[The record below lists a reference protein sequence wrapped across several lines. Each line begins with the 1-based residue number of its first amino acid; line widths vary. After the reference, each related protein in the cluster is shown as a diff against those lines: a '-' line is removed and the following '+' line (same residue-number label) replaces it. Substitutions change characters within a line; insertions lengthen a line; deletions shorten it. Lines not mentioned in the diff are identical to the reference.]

1 MSKKLLEE
9 QAVRKF
15 MKIAGLQ
22 PLTNSFLKESE
33 EQKDLEE
40 GYGSKKKKMEE
51 SETSEG
57 ENLEEATPINKGTAG
72 TRRRPGL
79 TTVAKGDREVDRKT
93 GEDKGHV
100 LAHDMERDAYA
111 DRGREHDLSTKRA
124 GRGKDRHSGYKA
136 ADTKSGLA
144 KLGEVEDLEENKE
157 ELEEGGGQ
165 MPFDAADRRADE
177 RAPDGVNEAKSLVAK
192 ALKMKGDSHKMKPAK
207 KAGGLVKEEEM
218 PEDDM
223 GDVEAPEGDMGAGGL
238 DVEGLV
244 KELIRV
250 ITDKVPGAADVVSV
264 EEEGGE
270 TEVEMGG
277 EEGEM
282 EGGEEEL
289 DEAALE
295 NVVAETVKRVKARL
309 MESQKP
315 KTLTKEALAKKVA
328 AKVAERLKKG

>member
-22 PLTNSFLKESE
+22 PLTNSFLKENE
-33 EQKDLEE
+33 EADLEE
-40 GYGSKKKKMEE
+40 AKKEDEKKEDLEEAKKEDGKEVKKEGYGKKKMEE
-51 SETSEG
+51 SEDSDG
-57 ENLEEATPINKGTAG
+57 ETLEE
-72 TRRRPGL
+72 
-79 TTVAKGDREVDRKT
+79 
-93 GEDKGHV
+93 
-100 LAHDMERDAYA
+100 
-111 DRGREHDLSTKRA
+111 
-124 GRGKDRHSGYKA
+124 
-136 ADTKSGLA
+136 
-144 KLGEVEDLEENKE
+144 EVEDLEEARSGFVSE
-157 ELEEGGGQ
+157 RE
-165 MPFDAADRRADE
+165 DDE
-177 RAPDGVNEAKSLVAK
+177 RASERVVGEAKELSSK
-192 ALKMKGDSHKMKPAK
+192 KPTKIKGDSHKMKP
-207 KAGGLVKEEEM
+207 LKEEE
-218 PEDDM
+218 EM
-223 GDVEAPEGDMGAGGL
+223 GDEAPEGDMGAGGL

-250 ITDKVPGAADVVSV
+250 ITDKIPGAADVVSV
-264 EEEGGE
+264 EDEGDE
-270 TEVEMGG
+270 TEVEMGGEDEMEAG

-315 KTLTKEALAKKVA
+315 KTVSKEALAKKVA

>member
-22 PLTNSFLKESE
+22 PLTNSFLKENE
-33 EQKDLEE
+33 EADLEE
-40 GYGSKKKKMEE
+40 AKKRKKHFEPSDDPTYAREVERAIRKDLDAQDRRHALDSMKKQTLKGRIEE
-51 SETSEG
+51 SETDLE
-57 ENLEEATPINKGTAG
+57 EEVQDLEEARSGF
-72 TRRRPGL
+72 
-79 TTVAKGDREVDRKT
+79 VS
-93 GEDKGHV
+93 
-100 LAHDMERDAYA
+100 ERDDD
-111 DRGREHDLSTKRA
+111 DRAS
-124 GRGKDRHSGYKA
+124 
-136 ADTKSGLA
+136 
-144 KLGEVEDLEENKE
+144 
-157 ELEEGGGQ
+157 
-165 MPFDAADRRADE
+165 E
-177 RAPDGVNEAKSLVAK
+177 RVVGEAKELSAK
-192 ALKMKGDSHKMKPAK
+192 NPKKMKGDSHKMKP
-207 KAGGLVKEEEM
+207 LKEEE
-218 PEDDM
+218 EM
-223 GDVEAPEGDMGAGGL
+223 GDEAPEMDAAPEGEAATGGL

-250 ITDKVPGAADVVSV
+250 ITEKVPGAADVVSV

-277 EEGEM
+277 DEGGEGEM

-295 NVVAETVKRVKARL
+295 SVVAETVKRVKARL

-328 AKVAERLKKG
+328 AKVAERLKKT

>member
-33 EQKDLEE
+33 EADLEEAKAKDKKQMEE
-40 GYGSKKKKMEE
+40 GYGKDKKKMEE

-57 ENLEEATPINKGTAG
+57 EKLEE
-72 TRRRPGL
+72 
-79 TTVAKGDREVDRKT
+79 
-93 GEDKGHV
+93 
-100 LAHDMERDAYA
+100 
-111 DRGREHDLSTKRA
+111 
-124 GRGKDRHSGYKA
+124 
-136 ADTKSGLA
+136 
-144 KLGEVEDLEENKE
+144 EVEDLEEAKE

-165 MPFDAADRRADE
+165 MPFDEASRRMDE
-177 RAPDGVNEAKSLVAK
+177 RAPEDRVNEAKALVGKVKTKGGAK
-192 ALKMKGDSHKMKPAK
+192 MSPAK
-207 KAGGLVKEEEM
+207 KSTKNGTSGKGLVKEEDM
-218 PEDDM
+218 PEEGAD
-223 GDVEAPEGDMGAGGL
+223 DVEAPEMDAAPEGGADAGGL

-250 ITDKVPGAADVVSV
+250 ITDKVPGAADVISV

-277 EEGEM
+277 DEAAPGHEEEEGEA
-282 EGGEEEL
+282 EL
-289 DEAALE
+289 DETALQA
-295 NVVAETVKRVKARL
+295 VVAETVKRVKNRL

>member
-22 PLTNSFLKESE
+22 PLTNSFLKENE
-33 EQKDLEE
+33 EADLEE
-40 GYGSKKKKMEE
+40 AKKKDEKKEDLDEAKKEEGKEVKKEGYGKKKMEE
-51 SETSEG
+51 SEDSDG
-57 ENLEEATPINKGTAG
+57 ETLEE
-72 TRRRPGL
+72 
-79 TTVAKGDREVDRKT
+79 
-93 GEDKGHV
+93 
-100 LAHDMERDAYA
+100 
-111 DRGREHDLSTKRA
+111 
-124 GRGKDRHSGYKA
+124 
-136 ADTKSGLA
+136 
-144 KLGEVEDLEENKE
+144 EVEDLEEARSGFVSE
-157 ELEEGGGQ
+157 REDDER
-165 MPFDAADRRADE
+165 AADRVV
-177 RAPDGVNEAKSLVAK
+177 GEAKELSAK
-192 ALKMKGDSHKMKPAK
+192 KPKKIKGDSHKMKP
-207 KAGGLVKEEEM
+207 LKEEE
-218 PEDDM
+218 EM
-223 GDVEAPEGDMGAGGL
+223 GDEAPEMDAAPEAAGL

-250 ITDKVPGAADVVSV
+250 ITEKVPGAADVVSV
-264 EEEGGE
+264 EDEGGE

-277 EEGEM
+277 EDEMEGGEEGEEM

-315 KTLTKEALAKKVA
+315 KTVTKEALAKKVA

>member
-40 GYGSKKKKMEE
+40 AKNKDEKVKEEGYGSKKKKMEE

-57 ENLEEATPINKGTAG
+57 EKLEE
-72 TRRRPGL
+72 
-79 TTVAKGDREVDRKT
+79 
-93 GEDKGHV
+93 
-100 LAHDMERDAYA
+100 
-111 DRGREHDLSTKRA
+111 
-124 GRGKDRHSGYKA
+124 
-136 ADTKSGLA
+136 
-144 KLGEVEDLEENKE
+144 EVEDLEENKE

-192 ALKMKGDSHKMKPAK
+192 ASKMKGDSHKMKPAK

-277 EEGEM
+277 DEAAPGHEAEEGEM
-282 EGGEEEL
+282 EGGEEDAL

-295 NVVAETVKRVKARL
+295 KVVAETVKRVKARL